1 MILGANR
8 SKDMFAVAVAITEE
22 LRHSQSAETPETV
35 NTRIGKNV
43 VNVFLKQF
51 VVPHHDFLPD
61 RTGHTDHGNASAV
74 FRSFVNNLDRR
85 TGVGG

>member
-1 MILGANR
+1 MIFGANR
-8 SKDMFAVAVAITEE
+8 SEDMFAVAVAVAEE
-22 LRHSQSAETPETV
+22 LRHSQSTETPETV
-35 NTRIGKNV
+35 NTRIRKDV

-61 RTGHTDHGNASAV
+61 RTGNTDHGDASVV

-85 TGVGG
+85 TRVGG